1 MYNGIYMKAVILE
14 NRNKGFRA
22 GAVIVK
28 DEKILLMNQYLG
40 PREQEG
46 KGAEDFYTL
55 PGGSWEIGETIEQ
68 TCKREI
74 KEECGIDINV
84 GKLIFYIDTESRLA
98 FYFVGETAETKIAL
112 GGPEK
117 DRMSDHEK
125 YSVEWVELEKLK
137 DLTFIPV
144 PAKDAVLRYLDNPDQ
159 PAFFYST
166 NI

>member
-1 MYNGIYMKAVILE
+1 MKGVILE

-28 DEKILLMNQYLG
+28 DGMILLMHQYLG
-40 PREQEG
+40 QRENEG

-74 KEECGIDINV
+74 KEECGINVTV

-98 FYFVGETAETKIAL
+98 FYFIVETDETEIVL

-144 PAKDAVLRYLDNPDQ
+144 PAKEAIFRYLENPDQ

>member
-1 MYNGIYMKAVILE
+1 MKGVILE

-28 DEKILLMNQYLG
+28 EGKILLMHQYLG
-40 PREQEG
+40 PREIEG

-55 PGGSWEIGETIEQ
+55 PGGSWEVDETLEQ

-74 KEECGIDINV
+74 KEECGIDIAV

-98 FYFVGETAETKIAL
+98 FYFVGETSETDISL

-117 DRMSDHEK
+117 DRMSDYEK
-125 YSVEWVELEKLK
+125 YTVEWIELEKIN
-137 DLTFIPV
+137 DLTFIPA
-144 PAKDAVLRYLDNPDQ
+144 PAKDALLKYLEDPNQ
-159 PAFFYST
+159 PTFFLTT
-166 NI
+166 NK

>member
-1 MYNGIYMKAVILE
+1 MYNTCMKGVILE

-22 GAVIVK
+22 GALIIK
-28 DEKILLMNQYLG
+28 DGKILLMHQYLG
-40 PREQEG
+40 PREQED
-46 KGAEDFYTL
+46 KGGEDFYTL
-55 PGGSWEIGETIEQ
+55 PGGSWETGETIEQ

-74 KEECGIDINV
+74 KEECGIDLTV
-84 GKLIFYIDTESRLA
+84 GKLIFFIDTESRLA
-98 FYFVGETAETKIAL
+98 FYFVCDTAVTEIVL

-125 YSVEWVELEKLK
+125 YAVEWVELEKLK
-137 DLTFIPV
+137 YLTFIPA
-144 PAKDAVLRYLDNPDQ
+144 PAKDAVQKYLENPEQ

>member
-1 MYNGIYMKAVILE
+1 MYNGIYMKGVILE

-28 DEKILLMNQYLG
+28 DGKILLMHQYLG

-74 KEECGIDINV
+74 KEECGIDVTV
-84 GKLIFYIDTESRLA
+84 GKLIFFIDTESRLA
-98 FYFVGETAETKIAL
+98 FYFIGETAETDISL

-117 DRMSDHEK
+117 DRVSDHEK
-125 YSVEWVELEKLK
+125 YAVEWVELEKLI
-137 DLTFIPV
+137 DLTFIPA
-144 PAKDAVLRYLDNPDQ
+144 PAKDAVQKYLENRDQ